1 MTTEKEVRLS
11 YNELTRLVWICQH
24 CGAEQNLDISSD
36 KQVKELYGEKEK
48 LCYCGVCSQPC
59 DSALFYA
66 FRDLKEFYKRVDEL
80 HRKQSSINVFFRV
93 SVNNKEEEP
102 KQ

>member
-1 MTTEKEVRLS
+1 MTSEKELKLS
-11 YNELTRLVWICQH
+11 YDELARLVWICQH

-48 LCYCGVCSQPC
+48 LCRCGVCGQPC

-66 FRDLKEFYKRVDEL
+66 FKDLKEFYKKVDGL
-80 HRKQSSINVFFRV
+80 HRKQSSVNVYLRV
-93 SVNNKEEEP
+93 SIKDKEEV